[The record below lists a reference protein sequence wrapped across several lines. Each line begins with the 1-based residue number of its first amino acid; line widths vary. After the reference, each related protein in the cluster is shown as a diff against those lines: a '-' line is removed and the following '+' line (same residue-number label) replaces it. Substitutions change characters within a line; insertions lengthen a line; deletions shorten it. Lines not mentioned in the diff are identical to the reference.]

1 MTFRFVKIETVE
13 RKLWDD
19 LQNYFRLSAP
29 FYGVDQAIESL
40 QVMKIPWEKLITFI
54 SEHPNDQ
61 RIDSIWQ

>member
-40 QVMKIPWEKLITFI
+40 QVMKIP
-54 SEHPNDQ
+54 
-61 RIDSIWQ
+61 